1 MSRSL
6 SLFCY
11 MDTKTEN
18 SYHSFFL
25 GVFGV
30 ALHDGMNVFVKSNA
44 ESGNGRFNIFIEFR
58 DIKRVIIFE
67 LKQSKQPQ
75 ALEKDAK
82 DALFQ
87 ILDRNYAY
95 GFDDTHRL
103 LIGASFHKRTMS
115 SLYLTQFQ
123 RGLSC
128 CKPAQTGTTMPS
140 CQWEECPDNHPWGG
154 GTYPNHPTAGGT
166 YPANGRVVEASGRSL
181 SVLLTIY
188 SDSSCSTQ
196 KATYYQTMA
205 NINIYSISRAPER
218 SRSQVTSD
226 SNDAA
231 AIWFWVLCQSGWGQE
246 AGDSEKMTLLSSYLL
261 RLALSV
267 TVLSLFS
274 SFTLLSGCEFVA
286 TTRSLPFTRWL
297 WECSIQTKVQCES
310 H

>member
-1 MSRSL
+1 MELVKKSNLVGDHELRSEIGSAMSALPFELKYLQDAMSRSL

-140 CQWEECPDNHPWGG
+140 CQ
-154 GTYPNHPTAGGT
+154 
-166 YPANGRVVEASGRSL
+166 
-181 SVLLTIY
+181 
-188 SDSSCSTQ
+188 
-196 KATYYQTMA
+196 
-205 NINIYSISRAPER
+205 
-218 SRSQVTSD
+218 
-226 SNDAA
+226 
-231 AIWFWVLCQSGWGQE
+231 
-246 AGDSEKMTLLSSYLL
+246 
-261 RLALSV
+261 
-267 TVLSLFS
+267 
-274 SFTLLSGCEFVA
+274 
-286 TTRSLPFTRWL
+286 
-297 WECSIQTKVQCES
+297 
-310 H
+310 